1 MKVGLAQFIYE
12 TNTFNPE
19 VSDLAV
25 FTEGGI
31 WLTDEAAVRVWCA
44 SNDSQLSGSL
54 RVLEQA
60 GVSAHPVWVAV
71 SGTPGGRLSAACLDS
86 LRHAL
91 RTGLATVPDLEV
103 IILHLHGAACAV
115 GEDDIEGN
123 LLTLVRSEM
132 GFSGRLVLSLDLH
145 ALVTPRMLQH
155 VDALTAYRTMPH
167 QDFLATGERA
177 ACLALDPTPSRL
189 TLARVPAL
197 LPPTDTQHASG
208 HFAAMLDRAREIERL
223 PGIKDV
229 ALFPV
234 QPWFDVEGLSSSVV
248 ITSSP
253 TAPAAEAARQLAET
267 WYADRHRWQT
277 GLRPWPEIHA
287 ALRQRRPKPWILVD
301 TADATTGGSSG
312 ASPEAVRQLWSLR
325 DDLPGDV
332 LLWVVD
338 PEAFAAAAQGATT
351 FDLGTPAFPLTA
363 SVRGL
368 HEGSFQARG
377 RSYTGQTFNVGPSAV
392 LQAGRLFI
400 VVSSRGALVADPAF
414 YTCVGLD
421 PDTALAVHV
430 KSLMGWK
437 AGYEA
442 DSDRALIFD
451 GPGATSLNFARLP
464 YTGERRNLFPIDPL
478 ATPNPTPW
486 QSN

>member
-1 MKVGLAQFIYE
+1 
-12 TNTFNPE
+12 
-19 VSDLAV
+19 
-25 FTEGGI
+25 
-31 WLTDEAAVRVWCA
+31 
-44 SNDSQLSGSL
+44 
-54 RVLEQA
+54 
-60 GVSAHPVWVAV
+60 
-71 SGTPGGRLSAACLDS
+71 
-86 LRHAL
+86 
-91 RTGLATVPDLEV
+91 
-103 IILHLHGAACAV
+103 
-115 GEDDIEGN
+115 
-123 LLTLVRSEM
+123 
-132 GFSGRLVLSLDLH
+132 
-145 ALVTPRMLQH
+145 
-155 VDALTAYRTMPH
+155 
-167 QDFLATGERA
+167 
-177 ACLALDPTPSRL
+177 
-189 TLARVPAL
+189 
-197 LPPTDTQHASG
+197 
-208 HFAAMLDRAREIERL
+208 MLDRAREIERL

-234 QPWFDVEGLSSSVV
+234 QPWLDVEGLSSSVV

-253 TAPAAEAARQLAET
+253 TSPAAEAARQLAET

-338 PEAFAAAAQGATT
+338 PAAYAAAAQGATT